1 MLERG
6 FKFRKQPLLCMAT
19 NSGTDKKNDLR
30 VSNTSMASMP
40 SSAL

>member
-19 NSGTDKKNDLR
+19 NSGTDKKLICG
-30 VSNTSMASMP
+30 
-40 SSAL
+40 